1 MGNLSVD
8 KLESPGQCSVVSV
21 YLRRP
26 YHRVCISAKGSQ
38 AQKPNVVHNLR
49 VEQTHVPPDER
60 LARRSVGNA
69 TCTPSNGRTKL
80 EGTRT

>member
-8 KLESPGQCSVVSV
+8 KLASPGQRSVVSV

-38 AQKPNVVHNLR
+38 AQKPNVGAQPLPEAEATSGAYAVGS
-49 VEQTHVPPDER
+49 R
-60 LARRSVGNA
+60 LKRFVR
-69 TCTPSNGRTKL
+69 L
-80 EGTRT
+80 